1 VATWKYKYQHMVMRP
16 SVYVR
21 EVIDADYRTNLF
33 RFISWPDPSFPGY
46 PSGHSTFASAAG
58 GVFIET
64 FGNQTDFTDH
74 THEGRD
80 EFRGMPRTF
89 SSFTDM
95 INENAYSRIPLGVH
109 VRMDCDEGVR
119 LGYEISDG
127 VNAWRLR
134 E

>member
-1 VATWKYKYQHMVMRP
+1 MVMRP

-89 SSFTDM
+89 SSFTVM